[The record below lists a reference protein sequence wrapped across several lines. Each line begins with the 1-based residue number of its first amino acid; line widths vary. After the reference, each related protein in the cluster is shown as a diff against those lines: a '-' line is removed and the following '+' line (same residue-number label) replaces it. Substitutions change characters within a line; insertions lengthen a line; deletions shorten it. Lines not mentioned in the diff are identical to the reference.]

1 MHQGLFLECAT
12 RMQDGVTVA
21 SVTISEINFC
31 SSKLREILKFVERA
45 FLFKVEQGGLMD
57 QWNAKHSPQI
67 TPGAEIRAING
78 SWNPLQMLEERDAK
92 SHTIWIYMNH
102 PGTEDAFLNFLFVLY
117 AQELR
122 HAKPLKFDI
131 WKPRSKRAEVSLA
144 NDSVSVFL
152 NLTTDWIKYHKE
164 WQPSSFYSCGSGKE
178 ANSWCCG
185 RFTDWIQQLN
195 WLCAFL

>member
-92 SHTIWIYMNH
+92 SHTIWIYIWIIQALKMRFWIS
-102 PGTEDAFLNFLFVLY
+102 FLCCMRRSCVMPSLWSLIFGNLG
-117 AQELR
+117 QRELR
-122 HAKPLKFDI
+122 
-131 WKPRSKRAEVSLA
+131 
-144 NDSVSVFL
+144 FL
-152 NLTTDWIKYHKE
+152 WRTIPF
-164 WQPSSFYSCGSGKE
+164 PSS
-178 ANSWCCG
+178 
-185 RFTDWIQQLN
+185 
-195 WLCAFL
+195 